1 MQVLPACSSNN
12 SIRVSQQQM
21 TSSVII
27 ASKMLQ
33 FQQPKGRLIPSASF
47 PLLPAPSGVPPI
59 LPKTSKHHQQQQ
71 QKKLKNLLLKSSPKV
86 IPIQPKIAKTS
97 LSTLTKTTIFNKS
110 DGCCSNNN
118 SLRPEMFAASLHAP
132 QIPSTS
138 QFQQSTTTNNLSI
151 STSPN
156 ICNSLDAPQQQQL
169 IPSGLLSIHL
179 SPSQK
184 SATISSSKKC
194 QKQQKTPIKEN
205 KKGEEKNS
213 SSSSPIPQTPPNKL
227 KKHQKRN
234 NKKIKQLNQQ
244 NNSEV
249 MLGEDLHEIDLSQ
262 LVNSTVITTE
272 DYLPSQS
279 EPPIYTN
286 MDMYNPNNNGNCVG
300 LHQQSTTSNNNICHQ
315 MQSTN
320 KDVRDIPISNNSPI
334 QLITQQQRPPL
345 NFVENPNTQIQQQQS
360 SLHSVS
366 IIPKNT
372 NIQRPSTSNNNNIIH
387 HPSTTTIS
395 SNHQYNT
402 DHHQHHQHQQ
412 QHSSSNIST
421 VSVIPSL
428 ISQQQTCNSQQGWS
442 PYLVPLPGG
451 SHISST
457 PDSGIQSLDSPPSV
471 YTPPMVSPY
480 SSQVRSCESISA
492 SLGGHGINLA
502 FPIALTQNNCLETFL
517 QINNNNTVLPPQL
530 IGQQLQHQNI
540 SEEHNNLN
548 KQNEEEK
555 EHNES
560 STSTSSDFS
569 DMPKLIPIT
578 NSQHDDSLDGEDN
591 NNNSNVAEEKSKD
604 IEEEKC
610 QQKPSTST
618 NKSTTKE
625 LLIHQGM
632 TLQELAECI
641 SSSIPPEQLKQLTSL
656 IQSKALGAKEI
667 HIVEQEKEIGKVAD
681 KEEMIVE
688 CLQPS
693 TIKNNKELKNK
704 EVKKQKL
711 NLTKKK
717 KLRKEE
723 EEINKSPSKKFNN
736 ESPSSSSTCSTLQQ
750 QQQKKPL
757 NNLPN
762 NHKNNLSLQPPT
774 CSTSLNYRSQ
784 VRLQLKQKLDKF
796 IERVCNQLE
805 NTHLNIREEEEG
817 KYFLNQQKHP
827 LQKLNWKLINERLNE
842 KKEKKSRKM
851 STEENEFLLINLFL
865 NNKLLVKNERNR
877 KRRRK
882 NDEDD
887 GGEEDER
894 NFNIIKQ
901 QHRI

>member
-1 MQVLPACSSNN
+1 
-12 SIRVSQQQM
+12 
-21 TSSVII
+21 
-27 ASKMLQ
+27 
-33 FQQPKGRLIPSASF
+33 
-47 PLLPAPSGVPPI
+47 
-59 LPKTSKHHQQQQ
+59 
-71 QKKLKNLLLKSSPKV
+71 
-86 IPIQPKIAKTS
+86 
-97 LSTLTKTTIFNKS
+97 
-110 DGCCSNNN
+110 
-118 SLRPEMFAASLHAP
+118 
-132 QIPSTS
+132 
-138 QFQQSTTTNNLSI
+138 
-151 STSPN
+151 
-156 ICNSLDAPQQQQL
+156 
-169 IPSGLLSIHL
+169 
-179 SPSQK
+179 
-184 SATISSSKKC
+184 
-194 QKQQKTPIKEN
+194 
-205 KKGEEKNS
+205 
-213 SSSSPIPQTPPNKL
+213 
-227 KKHQKRN
+227 
-234 NKKIKQLNQQ
+234 
-244 NNSEV
+244 

-320 KDVRDIPISNNSPI
+320 KDVRDIPISNSPM

-345 NFVENPNTQIQQQQS
+345 NFVENPNTQQQS

-372 NIQRPSTSNNNNIIH
+372 NIQRPSTSNNNIIH

-402 DHHQHHQHQQ
+402 DHHQQHQQHQQ
-412 QHSSSNIST
+412 QQHSSNIST

-517 QINNNNTVLPPQL
+517 QINNTAALPPQL
-530 IGQQLQHQNI
+530 IGQQQQQNI
-540 SEEHNNLN
+540 SDEHNLN

-555 EHNES
+555 ELNES
-560 STSTSSDFS
+560 STSSDFS

-591 NNNSNVAEEKSKD
+591 NNVAEEKSKD
-604 IEEEKC
+604 VEEEKP

-667 HIVEQEKEIGKVAD
+667 NIVEQEKEIETTKE

-688 CLQPS
+688 CLQPP
-693 TIKNNKELKNK
+693 TIKNNKEI
-704 EVKKQKL
+704 KKQKL

-717 KLRKEE
+717 KLRREE
-723 EEINKSPSKKFNN
+723 EESNKSPSKKFNN
-736 ESPSSSSTCSTLQQ
+736 ESPSSSTFSTLQQ

-762 NHKNNLSLQPPT
+762 NHQNNLSQQQPT
-774 CSTSLNYRSQ
+774 CSTSSNYRSQ

-805 NTHLNIREEEEG
+805 NTHLNIREEEEDEE

-842 KKEKKSRKM
+842 KKEMKKKRRV

-865 NNKLLVKNERNR
+865 NNKLLIKNERNR

-882 NDEDD
+882 NDEDE
-887 GGEEDER
+887 GDER

-901 QHRI
+901 HRI

>member
-1 MQVLPACSSNN
+1 
-12 SIRVSQQQM
+12 
-21 TSSVII
+21 
-27 ASKMLQ
+27 
-33 FQQPKGRLIPSASF
+33 
-47 PLLPAPSGVPPI
+47 
-59 LPKTSKHHQQQQ
+59 
-71 QKKLKNLLLKSSPKV
+71 
-86 IPIQPKIAKTS
+86 
-97 LSTLTKTTIFNKS
+97 
-110 DGCCSNNN
+110 
-118 SLRPEMFAASLHAP
+118 
-132 QIPSTS
+132 
-138 QFQQSTTTNNLSI
+138 
-151 STSPN
+151 
-156 ICNSLDAPQQQQL
+156 
-169 IPSGLLSIHL
+169 
-179 SPSQK
+179 
-184 SATISSSKKC
+184 
-194 QKQQKTPIKEN
+194 
-205 KKGEEKNS
+205 
-213 SSSSPIPQTPPNKL
+213 
-227 KKHQKRN
+227 
-234 NKKIKQLNQQ
+234 
-244 NNSEV
+244 
-249 MLGEDLHEIDLSQ
+249 
-262 LVNSTVITTE
+262 
-272 DYLPSQS
+272 
-279 EPPIYTN
+279 

-320 KDVRDIPISNNSPI
+320 KDVRDIPISNSPM

-345 NFVENPNTQIQQQQS
+345 NFVENPNTQQQS
-360 SLHSVS
+360 SHHSVS

-395 SNHQYNT
+395 SNHQYNN
-402 DHHQHHQHQQ
+402 DHHHQHHQQ

-517 QINNNNTVLPPQL
+517 QINNTAALPPQL
-530 IGQQLQHQNI
+530 IGQQQQNI
-540 SEEHNNLN
+540 SDEHNLN

-555 EHNES
+555 ELNES
-560 STSTSSDFS
+560 STSSDFS

-578 NSQHDDSLDGEDN
+578 NSQHDDSLDGEEN
-591 NNNSNVAEEKSKD
+591 NNNVAEVKSKD
-604 IEEEKC
+604 FEEEKP

-667 HIVEQEKEIGKVAD
+667 HIVEQEKEIEKVATKE

-688 CLQPS
+688 CLQLS
-693 TIKNNKELKNK
+693 TIKNNKELKSK

-717 KLRKEE
+717 KLRREE
-723 EEINKSPSKKFNN
+723 EESNKSLSKKFNN
-736 ESPSSSSTCSTLQQ
+736 ESPSSSTCSTLQ

-762 NHKNNLSLQPPT
+762 NHQNLSTQQPPS
-774 CSTSLNYRSQ
+774 CSTSSNYRSQ

-805 NTHLNIREEEEG
+805 NTHLNIREEEEE
-817 KYFLNQQKHP
+817 KYFLNQKHP

-842 KKEKKSRKM
+842 KKEKKKRRV
-851 STEENEFLLINLFL
+851 STEENDFLLINLFL
-865 NNKLLVKNERNR
+865 NNKLLIKNERNR

-882 NDEDD
+882 NEEDE
-887 GGEEDER
+887 GDER

-901 QHRI
+901 HRI

>member
-1 MQVLPACSSNN
+1 MVNITAKETEEESEKSSFEATEKVVVSSGEMSFEAVPCMFKSRQEDGAEGSLFGLLIRPATIASTSTTTTELNNTILINNGIVNNDSGKELLVATSGNVAIEGNPSSSSTITTNQPNIMQVLPACNTNN
-12 SIRVSQQQM
+12 SIRVNQQQM

-33 FQQPKGRLIPSASF
+33 FQQPKGRLISSASF

-71 QKKLKNLLLKSSPKV
+71 KKLKNLLLKSSPKV
-86 IPIQPKIAKTS
+86 IPIQPKIAKTT

-110 DGCCSNNN
+110 DGCCSIN

-138 QFQQSTTTNNLSI
+138 QFQQQTTTTNNLSI

-156 ICNSLDAPQQQQL
+156 ISNSLDAPQQL

-184 SATISSSKKC
+184 SATIS

-244 NNSEV
+244 SNSEV

-272 DYLPSQS
+272 DYLPRLAAKAILHCVRCQS

-286 MDMYNPNNNGNCVG
+286 MDMYNTNNNGNCVG

-320 KDVRDIPISNNSPI
+320 KDVRDIPISNNSPM

-345 NFVENPNTQIQQQQS
+345 NFVENPNPQQQS

-372 NIQRPSTSNNNNIIH
+372 NIQRPSTSNNNIIH
-387 HPSTTTIS
+387 HPSTTTIP

-402 DHHQHHQHQQ
+402 DHPQQHQQ
-412 QHSSSNIST
+412 HQQHQHSSNIST

-517 QINNNNTVLPPQL
+517 QINNTSVLPPQL
-530 IGQQLQHQNI
+530 IGQQQQQNI
-540 SEEHNNLN
+540 SDEHDNLN

-591 NNNSNVAEEKSKD
+591 NNNNVAEEKSKD
-604 IEEEKC
+604 IEEEKP

-667 HIVEQEKEIGKVAD
+667 NIVEQEKEIETTKE

-688 CLQPS
+688 CLQPP
-693 TIKNNKELKNK
+693 TIKNNKEI
-704 EVKKQKL
+704 KKQKL

-717 KLRKEE
+717 KLRREDEE
-723 EEINKSPSKKFNN
+723 ESNKNPSKK
-736 ESPSSSSTCSTLQQ
+736 
-750 QQQKKPL
+750 
-757 NNLPN
+757 
-762 NHKNNLSLQPPT
+762 
-774 CSTSLNYRSQ
+774 
-784 VRLQLKQKLDKF
+784 
-796 IERVCNQLE
+796 
-805 NTHLNIREEEEG
+805 
-817 KYFLNQQKHP
+817 
-827 LQKLNWKLINERLNE
+827 
-842 KKEKKSRKM
+842 
-851 STEENEFLLINLFL
+851 
-865 NNKLLVKNERNR
+865 
-877 KRRRK
+877 
-882 NDEDD
+882 
-887 GGEEDER
+887 
-894 NFNIIKQ
+894 
-901 QHRI
+901 